1 MNSKI
6 NKRLKD
12 ALFTDQWSEL
22 FMDVLSPFH
31 FVLVRRSQRG
41 WAAGVPSLPARQVD
55 HGEGEL
61 DCRDG
66 GRRCS
71 RRAGWRDRLLEGQP
85 AAIQAVCVG

>member
-31 FVLVRRSQRG
+31 FVLVRMSHRS
-41 WAAGVPSLPARQVD
+41 WAAGLSSVPDRQVD
-55 HGEGEL
+55 PGEGEL

-66 GRRCS
+66 GRRS
-71 RRAGWRDRLLEGQP
+71 SGGGSWRDRLL
-85 AAIQAVCVG
+85 

>member
-31 FVLVRRSQRG
+31 FVLVRQSQRG
-41 WAAGVPSLPARQVD
+41 WTAGVPCVRASQVGG
-55 HGEGEL
+55 HGEGGSAE
-61 DCRDG
+61 RDMEG
-66 GRRCS
+66 V
-71 RRAGWRDRLLEGQP
+71 WEKTWLE
-85 AAIQAVCVG
+85 

>member
-31 FVLVRRSQRG
+31 FVLVRQSQRG
-41 WAAGVPSLPARQVD
+41 WTAGVPSVPASQAGG
-55 HGEGEL
+55 HGEGGRAE
-61 DCRDG
+61 RDG
-66 GRRCS
+66 GCAGEDLAREMPCS
-71 RRAGWRDRLLEGQP
+71 PLSSVWKLN
-85 AAIQAVCVG
+85 